1 VTDSDDLLA
10 TPDDVQLVAN
20 EIDRCLTEAGDRLH
34 ARDMPQPGQ
43 PLTARSKQAG
53 YFLRR
58 VELLDRLGTRRAAVY
73 LRTELLNAIADQHGD
88 DDSVALQEMGFTPY
102 RRQPFPGSIV
112 TGGGPSDSAAI
123 RNTFTNRFLWDS
135 LQAYH
140 ETHHHTHRPRS
151 YGA

>member
-1 VTDSDDLLA
+1 MTDSDDLLA
-10 TPDDVQLVAN
+10 TPDDVKLVAN

-34 ARDMPQPGQ
+34 LPPGGRGSAHS
-43 PLTARSKQAG
+43 TSAHVQAEH
-53 YFLRR
+53 YLMR
-58 VELLDRLGTRRAAVY
+58 VQLLDRLGVRRAAAY